1 MWISFETQKPENNQV
16 VMVKFKNSP
25 ETKITIQYFQ
35 NELRH
40 PELIDKSFGKFHHES
55 EFSHWMDLGKLK

>member
-1 MWISFETQKPENNQV
+1 MWISFETQKPKNNQV

-25 ETKITIQYFQ
+25 ETKITIQYSQ

-40 PELIDKSFGKFHHES
+40 PELIGKSVGKFHNES
-55 EFSHWMDLGKLK
+55 ELSHWIDLEKL